1 MKSSMRRRQSILS
14 LIALTLF
21 GAIGTARHDVWA
33 NPDGFVFAPIA
44 FLGDPAPGGATF
56 LDVFESN
63 FINNRGDV
71 LFGSNVTANEE
82 QGIFLLPRRG
92 NTIAEIARVGQP
104 APGGGVFGAGFGSP
118 NALNDNG
125 DVGFMFL
132 LDPLSFPIGVNAGVY
147 RYSQR
152 ARTLAA
158 VMTPGVTPTPA
169 GGVFTGATFGTSL
182 NNEGLLA
189 FGGIVPTD
197 SGVHLA
203 DEPYLGLGAAVYTA
217 DRRGHISTVVS
228 PGDAAPGGGVFDWAL
243 FPQINASRD
252 VAFMGHLAGEECR
265 PEGFPPHAVLMA
277 CLGSIYV
284 KNSATGQLRSIAHAG
299 DPAPGGGVYRQA
311 ISPGPNDHGDVVFLG
326 DLTSPPLAR
335 QVTGVYRHSRGV
347 TIPMARPGD
356 LMPGGGHFVT
366 ASNLIGWQISVNNPG
381 DVAFNALLDTDD
393 NGDGV
398 PDTGLFVWS
407 HGVLRV
413 VARSGTVVPGVGE
426 VAHLVM
432 GVLVVIGNTGFVPN
446 SGATMNDRGQ
456 VVFGATLSDGR
467 GVLLVATPNSHVSD

>member
-1 MKSSMRRRQSILS
+1 MQ
-14 LIALTLF
+14 
-21 GAIGTARHDVWA
+21 
-33 NPDGFVFAPIA
+33 
-44 FLGDPAPGGATF
+44 
-56 LDVFESN
+56 
-63 FINNRGDV
+63 
-71 LFGSNVTANEE
+71 
-82 QGIFLLPRRG
+82 
-92 NTIAEIARVGQP
+92 
-104 APGGGVFGAGFGSP
+104 
-118 NALNDNG
+118 
-125 DVGFMFL
+125 
-132 LDPLSFPIGVNAGVY
+132 
-147 RYSQR
+147 
-152 ARTLAA
+152 
-158 VMTPGVTPTPA
+158 VTPHPA
-169 GGVFTGATFGTSL
+169 VA
-182 NNEGLLA
+182 
-189 FGGIVPTD
+189 
-197 SGVHLA
+197 
-203 DEPYLGLGAAVYTA
+203 YTA
-217 DRRGHISTVVS
+217 KPSVQD
-228 PGDAAPGGGVFDWAL
+228 L
-243 FPQINASRD
+243 
-252 VAFMGHLAGEECR
+252 
-265 PEGFPPHAVLMA
+265 
-277 CLGSIYV
+277 
-284 KNSATGQLRSIAHAG
+284 
-299 DPAPGGGVYRQA
+299 
-311 ISPGPNDHGDVVFLG
+311 NDHGDVVFLG

>member
-1 MKSSMRRRQSILS
+1 MHKILS
-14 LIALTLF
+14 HPQRIGFAAVFALC
-21 GAIGTARHDVWA
+21 GAIGTTGHDVSA
-33 NPDGFVFAPIA
+33 QADGFAFAPVA
-44 FLGDPAPGGATF
+44 FLGDPAPGGGAF

-63 FINNRGDV
+63 LINNRGDV

-82 QGIFLLPRRG
+82 QGLFFLPRRV
-92 NTIAEIARVGQP
+92 NTIAEIARVGEP

-152 ARTLAA
+152 ARTLTA
-158 VMTPGVTPTPA
+158 VMTPGVTPSPG
-169 GGVFTGATFGTSL
+169 GGVFAGATFGTSL
-182 NNEGLLA
+182 NSEGFLA

-197 SGVHLA
+197 NGVHVA
-203 DEPYLGLGAAVYTA
+203 DEPYLGLGAAVYSA
-217 DRRGHISTVVS
+217 DTQGHISPIVS
-228 PGDAAPGGGVFDWAL
+228 PGDPAPGGGVVDWAV
-243 FPQINASRD
+243 FPQMNASRD
-252 VAFMGHLAGEECR
+252 VAFMGHLSGEECR
-265 PEGFPPHAVLMA
+265 AEGFPPQAVLMA

-284 KNSATGQLRSIAHAG
+284 KDSATGQLRSIAHAG

-311 ISPGPNDHGDVVFLG
+311 ISPMMNDRGDIVFLG

-335 QVTGVYRHSRGV
+335 RVTGVYLHSKGV
-347 TIPMARPGD
+347 TIAVARPGD
-356 LMPGGGHFVT
+356 PMPGGGHVVT

-398 PDTGLFVWS
+398 RDTGLFVWS
-407 HGVLRV
+407 RGVLRL
-413 VARSGTVVPGVGE
+413 VARTGTVVPGVGE

-446 SGATMNDRGQ
+446 SGAMINDHGQ
-456 VVFGATLSDGR
+456 VIFGATLSDGH
-467 GVLLVATPNSHVSD
+467 GVLLVATPNSQ